1 MVASGIFDVVLG
13 SRILGSTALR
23 GGMPLY
29 KYVANR
35 ILTLFQ
41 NLMLSAKLSEYHTGY
56 RAFSR
61 RVLDTL
67 PLLANSDDFLFDNQM
82 LTQAIAFGFPIGE
95 ISCPTKYFPEASSI
109 NFRRSVVYGFGVLA
123 TSVLYRLWCWRL
135 VKTRLFSD
143 RPTLRLGSRYYH
155 QDERRADPRPARGS
169 NGMRM
174 VESRMAGR
182 WNSIIRLKVR
192 VLADWTVSL
201 LGLDTTRQGWWGFP
215 PQSLRKPTVA
225 DWAQWCPPDQPRFLE
240 LQLLHYAPAA
250 QQKHPRAAGQRAS
263 PSRAVQV
270 LAVVEVAVHPRI
282 WRSSMLLVQC
292 PLLPQRSSTKPQG
305 YTPMSM
311 MSHNTSSFSPYD
323 APGANARSR
332 TPLRR
337 SVEPTYR
344 CSPRSWSCG
353 G

>member
-1 MVASGIFDVVLG
+1 MLHGKKVVAVLPAFRAEKTLERTVREIPPDVVDEIVLVDDASSDNTVELSSRLGLRTFTHETNLGYGANQKTCYLEALKLDADIIIMLHPDYQYDPRLVTAMSAMVASGIFDVVLG

-109 NFRRSVVYGFGVLA
+109 NFRRSVVYGIGVLA
-123 TSVLYRLWCWRL
+123 TSVLYRLWRWRL
-135 VKTRLFSD
+135 VKTRLFSE

-155 QDERRADPRPARGS
+155 QDERS
-169 NGMRM
+169 
-174 VESRMAGR
+174 GR
-182 WNSIIRLKVR
+182 SE
-192 VLADWTVSL
+192 T
-201 LGLDTTRQGWWGFP
+201 G
-215 PQSLRKPTVA
+215 
-225 DWAQWCPPDQPRFLE
+225 
-240 LQLLHYAPAA
+240 H
-250 QQKHPRAAGQRAS
+250 
-263 PSRAVQV
+263 
-270 LAVVEVAVHPRI
+270 EVACNPH
-282 WRSSMLLVQC
+282 
-292 PLLPQRSSTKPQG
+292 G
-305 YTPMSM
+305 
-311 MSHNTSSFSPYD
+311 
-323 APGANARSR
+323 
-332 TPLRR
+332 
-337 SVEPTYR
+337 
-344 CSPRSWSCG
+344 
-353 G
+353 